1 MLNMMLLIWD
11 DIDKPTAKDDRQQ
24 LLNSNT
30 VQDGRLRP
38 FVHRLASLDQQMRT
52 VEAKF
57 YLCNDDIRQLTQQGK
72 ISHMLSFD

>member
-1 MLNMMLLIWD
+1 MMLLTWD
-11 DIDKPTAKDDRQQ
+11 DVDKPTAKDDRQQ

-72 ISHMLSFD
+72 TSHMLSFD